1 MPVII
6 DEIVIRVDVTNQESG
21 GSSTPSLSL
30 NDRQAIVSECVEKVL
45 EVLKQKAER

>member
-1 MPVII
+1 MPITI

-21 GSSTPSLSL
+21 GAAASPQPA
-30 NDRQAIVSECVEKVL
+30 NDRQAIVDECVEKVL

>member
-21 GSSTPSLSL
+21 GASAPSVPL
-30 NDRQAIVSECVEKVL
+30 NDRQSIVNECVEKVL